1 MWEGFGGAA
10 LSGAASLIGGAM
22 ANAQSVQSA
31 REQMQFQER
40 MRDTQYQAAVKDLQK
55 AGLNPMLAYSN
66 GGAAVP
72 SGAMA
77 QIKDAL
83 GPAVNSAVD
92 AYTKQQAVE
101 TAKTAQEQ
109 AQAEIAKTK
118 ADTINSLETANAIRA
133 NVDQTKAST
142 EESKGRTNL
151 QPYQKGVMSEEM
163 WNLKA
168 RTAGQEL
175 SNEWFVPRFKYEQ
188 ALATSS
194 ARRAN
199 ASAQLDELDSARAR
213 AYQDFFRSDVGATA
227 PYLDFGGKAISG
239 AGQAVDVLRKG
250 KGFFN
255 KK

>member
-22 ANAQSVQSA
+22 ANAQSVQAA

-40 MRDTQYQAAVKDLQK
+40 MRDTQYQAAVKDLQA
-55 AGLNPMLAYSN
+55 AGLNPMLAYGN

-77 QIKDAL
+77 QIKDAV

-92 AYTKQQAVE
+92 AYQKHQAVE
-101 TAKTAQEQ
+101 SAKTAQEQ

-118 ADTINSLETANAIRA
+118 ADTINALETANAIRA

-142 EESKGRTNL
+142 EESRGRTNL
-151 QPYQKGVMSEEM
+151 QPYQRGVMSEEI

-175 SNEWFVPRFKYEQ
+175 SNDWFVPRFKYEQ

-199 ASAQLDELDSARAR
+199 ASARLDELDAARGQ
-213 AYQDFFRSDVGATA
+213 AYSDFFNNEAGKYA
-227 PYLDFGGKAISG
+227 PWLDYGGKALSS
-239 AGQAVDVLRKG
+239 AAQAKRLT
-250 KGFFN
+250 N
-255 KK
+255 K